1 MSTPEAAD
9 PLLGCIGLF
18 GLFLRSFKR
27 SPTSFSRERKSGQT
41 TQVSNAFCNL
51 GICQML
57 AVPRPQVLYTVDSS
71 HGNVCRI
78 AQQSNLLVTEDDSAK
93 AAGVAKVMLEG

>member
-1 MSTPEAAD
+1 
-9 PLLGCIGLF
+9 
-18 GLFLRSFKR
+18 
-27 SPTSFSRERKSGQT
+27 
-41 TQVSNAFCNL
+41 
-51 GICQML
+51 ML